1 MMVAQVY
8 ISSQITR
15 EWAYPRI
22 LSGELTPSQ
31 FRTLAHLPAAHIAGV
46 AGYFVGPVYAGGS
59 CYWMKKYTWK
69 DFLKYNKEHC
79 ITAFFTV
86 PAIWARI
93 AKSPDVTDQFESLE
107 GGLGGAAPMDA
118 DLANSAGKKTGI
130 QIGGT
135 YGMSESTGSVCTLP
149 RGMEDNTG
157 SVGIPHPNVTFRLID
172 DYGNDVPEGESG
184 ELWVKGP
191 AVTLGYYNNEQA
203 TKDAFVDG
211 WYKTGDILQNR
222 GRLWYVTDRKK
233 ELIKYKGIQV
243 APAELEGLLLS
254 HPLIEDAAVIG
265 VPGDGTEVPRAY
277 VQADKNK
284 ISEEEIKA
292 FVKSKLAPYKQI
304 RGGVVY
310 LDQIPRSAVGKILR
324 KDLRDLAK
332 RETRARL

>member
-1 MMVAQVY
+1 
-8 ISSQITR
+8 
-15 EWAYPRI
+15 
-22 LSGELTPSQ
+22 
-31 FRTLAHLPAAHIAGV
+31 
-46 AGYFVGPVYAGGS
+46 
-59 CYWMKKYTWK
+59 
-69 DFLKYNKEHC
+69 
-79 ITAFFTV
+79 
-86 PAIWARI
+86 
-93 AKSPDVTDQFESLE
+93 
-107 GGLGGAAPMDA
+107 MDA
-118 DLANSAGKKTGI
+118 DLATAAGRKIRI

-149 RGMEDNTG
+149 RGMEDDTG

-172 DYGNDVPEGESG
+172 DNGNDVPEGESG

-222 GRLWYVTDRKK
+222 GRLWYVMDRKK

-243 APAELEGLLLS
+243 APAELEGLLIS

-284 ISEEEIKA
+284 ISEQEIKE
-292 FVKSKLAPYKQI
+292 FVKSKLAPYKQL

-310 LDQIPRSAVGKILR
+310 IDQIPRSAVGKILR
-324 KDLRDLAK
+324 KDLRDLAR